1 MCVLEG
7 LNNEP
12 PSEIFGCH
20 FATQCRDIWWS
31 AYILDRQLSA
41 VIGAPIS
48 IQDSQISC
56 TLPSSYKDSEH
67 AEFMTMHIK
76 LAKIVGQIL
85 GCKYLANCRWS

>member
-1 MCVLEG
+1 MCVIEG
-7 LNNEP
+7 LHNEP
-12 PSEIFGCH
+12 PSEIFGRQ
-20 FATQCRDIWWS
+20 FAAQCRDIWWS

-56 TLPSSYKDSEH
+56 TLPNSYKTSED

-85 GCKYLANCRWS
+85 GCRF